1 MYDQSGQNTVMGTMK
16 KMLTSPLFLVG
27 AIGYS
32 VYCLF
37 ELLSEIAGG
46 SAISNLLYNL
56 DSLSGYS
63 MDYGYMQAYLSA
75 YNGARVVTALVLSI
89 PVVLIVTG
97 MWLMFAS
104 AKSNS
109 QPGISVTGL
118 SMIRVIVIIQL
129 VFACLGAAL
138 LEIICIFVMAGA
150 GSFISYI
157 MWDILLA
164 GR

>member
-46 SAISNLLYNL
+46 SAINNLLYNL

-63 MDYGYMQAYLSA
+63 MDYGYMQA
-75 YNGARVVTALVLSI
+75 
-89 PVVLIVTG
+89 
-97 MWLMFAS
+97 
-104 AKSNS
+104 
-109 QPGISVTGL
+109 
-118 SMIRVIVIIQL
+118 
-129 VFACLGAAL
+129 
-138 LEIICIFVMAGA
+138 
-150 GSFISYI
+150 
-157 MWDILLA
+157 
-164 GR
+164 